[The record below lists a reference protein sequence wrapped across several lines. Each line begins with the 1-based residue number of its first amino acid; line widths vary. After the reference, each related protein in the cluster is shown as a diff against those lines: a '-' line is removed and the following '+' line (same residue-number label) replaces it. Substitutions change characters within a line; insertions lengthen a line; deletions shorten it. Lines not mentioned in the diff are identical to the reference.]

1 MDAKTIAFFPE
12 AAFGPSMNCVGIA
25 QRLRERGHN
34 VVFVADSSFKGVFD
48 KFGFPERLVAMS
60 EPMDEAAASQYWLDF
75 IQSHLPNFRLS
86 PIEQIPNYV
95 LECWS
100 AIVDTAVYVEEELA
114 VALGEIEPDV
124 VCLDNVILFPAVKR
138 AGCPWVRIV
147 SCSENE
153 ITDPDIPPHLS
164 GCGENDKA
172 CFEAFEARFLEVTR
186 PVHDRFNAFLE
197 SCGEAPYPPGQ
208 FLETSPT
215 MNFLLYPKQLQFK
228 RRTPLDPARFQ
239 YLEGCV
245 REDEPFTL
253 PTFAKNAD
261 KPLIYIGSGSLNEA
275 DVDLNKRLIE
285 VIGALPCR
293 ALLSVGERVDE
304 YADLPGNVQV
314 APWFPQPSVIP
325 QVDLVVHHGGNNSFN
340 EALYFGKPAIVMPF
354 VWDGHDNAQ
363 RIEDTGYGAQ
373 LHRYDWTDEDFAGTV
388 ARLLGDEAMQRRLAE
403 VSAHMQRQDGRAK
416 AADILIDIASRGNPG
431 GGG

>member
-1 MDAKTIAFFPE
+1 MDAKTVVFFPE

-34 VVFVADSSFKGVFD
+34 SVFVVDSSFKGVFD
-48 KFGFPERLVAMS
+48 RFGFPERLVAMS
-60 EPMDEAAASQYWLDF
+60 GPMDEAAASQYWLDF
-75 IQSHLPNFRLS
+75 IASHLPHFRLS
-86 PIEQIPNYV
+86 PIDQIPNYV
-95 LECWS
+95 LECWG
-100 AIVDTAVYVEEELA
+100 AIVDTAIYVEDELA
-114 VALGEIEPDV
+114 VALDEIKPDLI
-124 VCLDNVILFPAVKR
+124 CLDNVILFPAIKR

-164 GCGENDKA
+164 GCGENDEA
-172 CFEAFEARFLEVTR
+172 CFEAFRTRFKDVIR

-197 SCGEAPYPPGQ
+197 ARGETPYPLGQ

-215 MNFLLYPKQLQFK
+215 MNLLLYPKQLQFK
-228 RRTPLDPARFQ
+228 RRNPLDPASFQ

-275 DVDLNKRLIE
+275 DVELNKRLIK
-285 VIGALPCR
+285 VIGTLPYR
-293 ALLSVGERVDE
+293 ALISVGDRMDA
-304 YADLPGNVQV
+304 YGDLPGNVQV

-340 EALYFGKPAIVMPF
+340 EGLYFGKPAIIMPF

-373 LHRYDWTDEDFAGTV
+373 LHRYDWTDEGFVGTV
-388 ARLLGDEAMQRRLAE
+388 ARLLGDDAMRQRLATL
-403 VSAHMQRQDGRAK
+403 SAHMQQQDGRAK
-416 AADILIDIASRGNPG
+416 AAEILIDIATRA
-431 GGG
+431 

>member
-1 MDAKTIAFFPE
+1 MDAKTIVFFPE

-34 VVFVADSSFKGVFD
+34 AVFVVDSSFKGVFD
-48 KFGFPERLVAMS
+48 RFGFPERLVAMS

-75 IQSHLPNFRLS
+75 IASHQPHFRLS
-86 PIEQIPNYV
+86 PIDQIPNYV
-95 LECWS
+95 LECWG
-100 AIVDTAVYVEEELA
+100 AIVDTAIYVEGELA
-114 VALGEIEPDV
+114 IALDEIRPDLI
-124 VCLDNVILFPAVKR
+124 CLDNVILFPAIKR

-164 GCGENDKA
+164 GCGENDEA
-172 CFEAFEARFLEVTR
+172 CFEAFRTRFKDVIR

-197 SCGEAPYPPGQ
+197 SRGETPYPLGQ

-215 MNFLLYPKQLQFK
+215 MNLLLYPKQLQFK
-228 RRTPLDPARFQ
+228 RRNPLDPALFQ

-253 PTFAKNAD
+253 PTFSKNAD

-275 DVDLNKRLIE
+275 DVELNKRLID
-285 VIGALPCR
+285 VIGALPYR
-293 ALLSVGERVDE
+293 ALISVGDRMDA
-304 YADLPGNVQV
+304 YANLPGNVQV

-340 EALYFGKPAIVMPF
+340 EGLYFGKPAIIMPF

-373 LHRYDWTDEDFAGTV
+373 LHRYDWTDEAFATTV
-388 ARLLGDEAMQRRLAE
+388 ARLLGDDAMQRRLATL
-403 VSAHMQRQDGRAK
+403 SAHMQRQDGRAK
-416 AADILIDIASRGNPG
+416 AAEILIEIATRA
-431 GGG
+431 

>member
-1 MDAKTIAFFPE
+1 
-12 AAFGPSMNCVGIA
+12 MNCVGIA

-34 VVFVADSSFKGVFD
+34 AVFVVDSSFKGVFD
-48 KFGFPERLVAMS
+48 RFGFPERLVAMS

-75 IQSHLPNFRLS
+75 IASHQPHFRLS
-86 PIEQIPNYV
+86 PIDQIPNYV
-95 LECWS
+95 LECWG
-100 AIVDTAVYVEEELA
+100 AIVDTAIYVEDELA
-114 VALGEIEPDV
+114 IALDEIRPDLI
-124 VCLDNVILFPAVKR
+124 CLDNVILFPAIKR

-172 CFEAFEARFLEVTR
+172 CFEAFQTRFREVIR
-186 PVHDRFNAFLE
+186 PVHDRFNAFLK
-197 SCGEAPYPPGQ
+197 SRGETPYPLGQ

-215 MNFLLYPKQLQFK
+215 MNLLLYPKQLQFK
-228 RRTPLDPARFQ
+228 RRNPLDPTLFQ

-275 DVDLNKRLIE
+275 DVELNKRLID
-285 VIGALPCR
+285 VIGALPYR
-293 ALLSVGERVDE
+293 ALVSVGDRMDA

-340 EALYFGKPAIVMPF
+340 EGLYFGKPAIIMPF

-373 LHRYDWTDEDFAGTV
+373 LHRYDWTDEAFASTV
-388 ARLLGDEAMQRRLAE
+388 ARLLSDEAMQRRLATL
-403 VSAHMQRQDGRAK
+403 SAHMQRQDGRAK
-416 AADILIDIASRGNPG
+416 AAEILIDIATRA
-431 GGG
+431 

>member
-1 MDAKTIAFFPE
+1 MDAKTIVFFPE

-34 VVFVADSSFKGVFD
+34 AVFVVDSSFKGVFD
-48 KFGFPERLVAMS
+48 RFGFPERLVAMS

-75 IQSHLPNFRLS
+75 IASHQPHFRLS
-86 PIEQIPNYV
+86 PIDQIPNYV
-95 LECWS
+95 LECWG
-100 AIVDTAVYVEEELA
+100 AIVDTAIYVEDELA
-114 VALGEIEPDV
+114 IALDEIKPDLI
-124 VCLDNVILFPAVKR
+124 CLDNVILFPAIKR

-164 GCGENDKA
+164 GCGEDDKA
-172 CFEAFEARFLEVTR
+172 CFEAFQTQFREVIR

-197 SCGEAPYPPGQ
+197 ARGETPYPLGQ

-215 MNFLLYPKQLQFK
+215 MNLLLYPKQLQFK
-228 RRTPLDPARFQ
+228 RRNPLDPALFQ

-253 PTFAKNAD
+253 PAFSKNAD

-275 DVDLNKRLIE
+275 DVELNKRLID
-285 VIGALPCR
+285 VIGALPYR
-293 ALLSVGERVDE
+293 ALVSVGDRMDA

-340 EALYFGKPAIVMPF
+340 EGLYFGKPAIIMPF

-373 LHRYDWTDEDFAGTV
+373 LHRYDWTDEAFASTV
-388 ARLLGDEAMQRRLAE
+388 ARLLSDEAMRQRLATL
-403 VSAHMQRQDGRAK
+403 SAHMRQQDGRAK
-416 AADILIDIASRGNPG
+416 AAEILIEIATRA
-431 GGG
+431 

>member
-1 MDAKTIAFFPE
+1 MDAKTVVFFPE

-25 QRLRERGHN
+25 QRLRECGHKA
-34 VVFVADSSFKGVFD
+34 VFVVDSSFKGVFGR
-48 KFGFPERLVAMS
+48 FGFPERLVAMS

-75 IQSHLPNFRLS
+75 IASHQPNFRLS

-100 AIVDTAVYVEEELA
+100 AIVDTAIHVQKELA
-114 VALGEIEPDV
+114 VALDEIEPDLI
-124 VCLDNVILFPAVKR
+124 CLDNVIMFPAIKR

-172 CFEAFEARFLEVTR
+172 CFAAFRTQFMDVIK

-197 SCGEAPYPPGQ
+197 SCDETPYPLGQ

-215 MNFLLYPKQLQFK
+215 MNFLLYPKQLQF
-228 RRTPLDPARFQ
+228 RRRNPLDPALFQ

-253 PTFAKNAD
+253 PTFSKNAD

-275 DVDLNKRLIE
+275 DVDLYKRLIE
-285 VIGALPCR
+285 LIGTLPYR
-293 ALLSVGERVDE
+293 ALLSVGERMDD
-304 YADLPGNVQV
+304 YADLPGNVHV
-314 APWFPQPSVIP
+314 APWYPQPSVIP
-325 QVDLVVHHGGNNSFN
+325 QVDLVIHHGGNNSFN

-363 RIEDTGYGAQ
+363 RVEDTGFGAR
-373 LHRYDWTDEDFAGTV
+373 LPRYDWTDEAFAGTV
-388 ARLLGDEAMQRRLAE
+388 DRLLSDQAMQRRLAE
-403 VSAHMQRQDGRAK
+403 VSAHMQQQDGRAK
-416 AADILIDIASRGNPG
+416 AADILIEIAARA
-431 GGG
+431 